1 MISDVKRNIYQTRM
15 LTSGEESKSSLM
27 IIPLPWRIASSGL
40 RGDVVG
46 AMRYQQKVLLIYIY
60 IHVIIPTF
68 IKTVLI

>member
-1 MISDVKRNIYQTRM
+1 M

-46 AMRYQQKVLLIYIY
+46 AKRYQQKVLLIYIY
-60 IHVIIPTF
+60 IYTCNNSYFHKDRFNLITKNTF
-68 IKTVLI
+68 KLP